1 MSPSSGMPLLINAS
15 NSSGLLCVSNTW
27 AHFTLPFYG
36 FMMTMWRPLRSL
48 EEFFLSWAQLIVAS
62 LMVILAKLPASY
74 PPEDAWMIKVDYDV
88 SCLS

>member
-1 MSPSSGMPLLINAS
+1 
-15 NSSGLLCVSNTW
+15 
-27 AHFTLPFYG
+27 
-36 FMMTMWRPLRSL
+36 MMTMWRPLRSL
-48 EEFFLSWAQLIVAS
+48 EEFFLSWVVAS